1 LQVLKGVCLS
11 KGVAVGPVYRFNR
24 DLLIIPEHTIEPNQ
38 IDAEL
43 ESLKTALQ
51 KATTELEEIRT
62 LLEHHLDQEHARM
75 IEAQIM
81 ALTDI
86 ELLKIIENDVRM
98 NHRNVVQAYWEAM
111 NLYEN
116 LLKESTYVYQ
126 QQRLCDLQ
134 DVKRR
139 VIHHLQIEEA
149 YASPQLGAPAIFVSE
164 RISPSDIINLYHQSA
179 LGIITRQGGRDSHAA
194 ILARALSL
202 PYLSGV
208 VDLDLIIHSQEIIL
222 SADEELIILDAPLE
236 TRQHYLLQVQKF
248 NRERQMTA
256 IRSQKAMTRDK
267 VLINLWANAG
277 FLPEVEN
284 LTNTMIHG
292 IGLFRTE
299 YLCLTNNAIPDEEE
313 QFRVYSKVAV
323 AMKDKPVVFRT
334 FDFGRDKLLSILDLS
349 SLVVN
354 HSAVGEGGLRFC
366 LENPWLLRTQLR
378 ALLRASAYGKL
389 QIMFPMVFSCADV
402 VQGKQILSDVQAE
415 LRQQAIAFDPQI
427 PIGAMV
433 ETTQILGELPALARQ
448 VDFFSIG
455 TNDLTFYLL
464 KITRQR
470 DTTKYYYHPLL
481 FQTLAQ
487 ILATAEEFNL
497 PVTVCGEMAA
507 DPLAA
512 LGLLALGFR
521 SLSVNPPALF
531 SITQL
536 IRKVNLKKL
545 TPLRTAIL
553 QAQNE
558 TFLQQTLE
566 NWR

>member
-1 LQVLKGVCLS
+1 MQVLKGVCLS

-24 DLLIIPEHTIEPNQ
+24 DLLIIPEHTLEPNQ

-149 YASPQLGAPAIFVSE
+149 YAAPQLGAPAIFVSE

-208 VDLDLIIHSQEIIL
+208 VDLDQIIHSQEIIL
-222 SADEELIILDAPLE
+222 SADEELIILEAPLE

>member
-1 LQVLKGVCLS
+1 
-11 KGVAVGPVYRFNR
+11 
-24 DLLIIPEHTIEPNQ
+24 
-38 IDAEL
+38 
-43 ESLKTALQ
+43 
-51 KATTELEEIRT
+51 
-62 LLEHHLDQEHARM
+62 
-75 IEAQIM
+75 
-81 ALTDI
+81 
-86 ELLKIIENDVRM
+86 
-98 NHRNVVQAYWEAM
+98 
-111 NLYEN
+111 
-116 LLKESTYVYQ
+116 
-126 QQRLCDLQ
+126 
-134 DVKRR
+134 
-139 VIHHLQIEEA
+139 
-149 YASPQLGAPAIFVSE
+149 
-164 RISPSDIINLYHQSA
+164 
-179 LGIITRQGGRDSHAA
+179 
-194 ILARALSL
+194 
-202 PYLSGV
+202 
-208 VDLDLIIHSQEIIL
+208 
-222 SADEELIILDAPLE
+222 
-236 TRQHYLLQVQKF
+236 
-248 NRERQMTA
+248 
-256 IRSQKAMTRDK
+256 
-267 VLINLWANAG
+267 
-277 FLPEVEN
+277 
-284 LTNTMIHG
+284 
-292 IGLFRTE
+292 
-299 YLCLTNNAIPDEEE
+299 
-313 QFRVYSKVAV
+313 
-323 AMKDKPVVFRT
+323 
-334 FDFGRDKLLSILDLS
+334 
-349 SLVVN
+349 
-354 HSAVGEGGLRFC
+354 
-366 LENPWLLRTQLR
+366 
-378 ALLRASAYGKL
+378 
-389 QIMFPMVFSCADV
+389 
-402 VQGKQILSDVQAE
+402 